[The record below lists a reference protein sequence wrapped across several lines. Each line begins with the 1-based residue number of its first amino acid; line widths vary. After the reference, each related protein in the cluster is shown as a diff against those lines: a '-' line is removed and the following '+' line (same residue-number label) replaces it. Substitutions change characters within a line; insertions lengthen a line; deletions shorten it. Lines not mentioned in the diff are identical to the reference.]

1 MTAGA
6 DGCALVQ
13 GGTLFLARSR
23 PEGGAAV
30 GAATMTDAAHRPTPA
45 SPPRAGA
52 WVAAWLAMPGEV
64 VQRLVDGGAALELGC
79 GSGLSCLALAE
90 AFPTAHITGR
100 DRDAAAV
107 TRARALARTAALDD
121 RLQFQLEREGDRLPR
136 AAYDLIVLASGL
148 EPDPRRRLNQIRNA
162 LRPEGACLLVERRPA
177 GPDALAPLRAIAE
190 AVGFSRF
197 RPVAGEGALLL
208 LELRR

>member
-1 MTAGA
+1 
-6 DGCALVQ
+6 
-13 GGTLFLARSR
+13 LFLARSR
-23 PEGGAAV
+23 PESGAAV
-30 GAATMTDAAHRPTPA
+30 GAATMTDAAHRPTPT
-45 SPPRAGA
+45 SRPRPGA

-64 VQRLVDGGAALELGC
+64 MQRLVDGGAALELGC

-100 DRDAAAV
+100 DRDADAV

-136 AAYDLIVLASGL
+136 ADYDLIVLAVGL

-162 LRPEGACLLVERRPA
+162 LRPEGACLLVERRPPYPA

-190 AVGFSRF
+190 AAGFSRF
-197 RPVAGEGALLL
+197 RPAAGEGALLL

>member
-1 MTAGA
+1 
-6 DGCALVQ
+6 
-13 GGTLFLARSR
+13 
-23 PEGGAAV
+23 
-30 GAATMTDAAHRPTPA
+30 MTDAAHRPTQI
-45 SPPRAGA
+45 SRARPGA

-64 VQRLVDGGAALELGC
+64 MQRLVDGGAALELGC

-90 AFPTAHITGR
+90 AFPATHITGR
-100 DRDAAAV
+100 DRDADAV

-121 RLQFQLEREGDRLPR
+121 RLQFQLEAEREGDRLPR
-136 AAYDLIVLASGL
+136 AAYDLIVLTGGL
-148 EPDPRRRLNQIRNA
+148 DPDPRRRLNQIRNA
-162 LRPEGACLLVERRPA
+162 LRPQGACLLVERRPAYPA

-190 AVGFSRF
+190 AAGFSRF

>member
-1 MTAGA
+1 
-6 DGCALVQ
+6 
-13 GGTLFLARSR
+13 LFLARSR

-30 GAATMTDAAHRPTPA
+30 GAATMTDAAYRPT

-64 VQRLVDGGAALELGC
+64 VQRLADGGAALELGC

-90 AFPTAHITGR
+90 AFPAAHITGR
-100 DRDAAAV
+100 DRDDAAV

-121 RLQFQLEREGDRLPR
+121 RLQFQLEAEHEGDRLPR
-136 AAYDLIVLASGL
+136 ATYDLIVLAGGL
-148 EPDPRRRLNQIRNA
+148 DPDPRRRLNQVRNA
-162 LRPEGACLLVERRPA
+162 LRPEGTCLLVERRRPSYGGRA
-177 GPDALAPLRAIAE
+177 DTLEDLRSIAE
-190 AVGFSRF
+190 AAGFSRF
-197 RPVAGEGALLL
+197 RPVAGEGPLLL